1 MSETLWLGLA
11 AAALIG
17 GAICSALFH
26 SLREL
31 ARTTLEEIAEIRRNQ
46 SAKLRVARIL
56 EDVEGHAAAIG
67 LPRVVFNFVFVVAVI
82 GWLTA
87 ARGKAQPEVL
97 EIIVGVL
104 GSTLVVWVF
113 GLVIP
118 ASIARHAGEVSV
130 YAWAPAVRLAYLV
143 TAPLRKLIRFFDEI
157 VRRLAGKGAV
167 NEAEA
172 LEEELLSVVEE
183 AQQEGRVDAAEKEM
197 IEAVIDFRSLTVA
210 QVMTPRTEMEAM
222 ALTNDLSRVTAHI
235 RKSSHSRIPVYDESL
250 DNIVGV
256 FYVKDLIRWLAG
268 EGSRGGRTFDLKS
281 LTRPALFVPE
291 TKTVR
296 ELLRE
301 LLAKRVHI
309 AIVADE
315 FGGTAGLVT
324 FEDIVEEIVGDIQD
338 EYELAPEQAA
348 DVAVNADSRVA
359 EIDARAYIDDV
370 NERLMPMG
378 IEIPESEDYDT
389 VGGFVTVAL
398 GRIPVKGETLRQGQL
413 VVTVLD
419 AEPTRVVRVRI
430 EVASEESMG
439 ERTDAGAHDD
449 SGTISVR
456 PARDQS
462 PVEG

>member
-1 MSETLWLGLA
+1 VTESLWLLLA
-11 AAALIG
+11 TLALVG
-17 GAICSALFH
+17 GALCSALFH

-31 ARTTLEEIAEIRRNQ
+31 ARSTLEEIAEIRRNQ
-46 SAKLRVARIL
+46 RAKLRVGRIL

-67 LPRVVFNFVFVVAVI
+67 LPRVVCNFVFVVAMI

-87 ARGKAQPEVL
+87 ARGKTEPGIFES
-97 EIIVGVL
+97 IVGVL
-104 GSTLVVWVF
+104 ASTIIVWIF

-118 ASIARHAGEVSV
+118 ASIAQHAGEVSV
-130 YAWAPAVRLAYLV
+130 YTWAPVVRVAYIV
-143 TAPLRKLIRFFDEI
+143 TAPLRKMIRFFDEV
-157 VRRLAGKGAV
+157 VRRLAGKSGV

-172 LEEELLSVVEE
+172 LEEEILSVVEE
-183 AQQEGRVDAAEKEM
+183 AQQEGRVDEAEKEM

-222 ALTNDLSRVTAHI
+222 ELTNDLSKVTAHI
-235 RKSSHSRIPVYDESL
+235 RKSSHSRIPVYEGSL

-268 EGSRGGRTFDLKS
+268 EGSRGGKTFDLKQ
-281 LTRPALFVPE
+281 LARPALFVPE

-338 EYELAPEQAA
+338 EYELTPEVSAEVTVDAA
-348 DVAVNADSRVA
+348 AREA
-359 EIDARAYIDDV
+359 EIDARAYIDDA
-370 NERLMPMG
+370 NARLLPIG

-389 VGGFVTVAL
+389 VGGFVTVTL
-398 GRIPVKGETLRQGQL
+398 GRIPSKGETLRIGTIAATIL
-413 VVTVLD
+413 E
-419 AEPTRVVRVRI
+419 AEPTRVVRVKLA
-430 EVASEESMG
+430 ASEDDQGHASEADRPEAQAEIAVRARPDESVLK
-439 ERTDAGAHDD
+439 E
-449 SGTISVR
+449 
-456 PARDQS
+456 
-462 PVEG
+462 

>member
-1 MSETLWLGLA
+1 MSETLWLMLA
-11 AAALIG
+11 AAALILG
-17 GAICSALFH
+17 GICSALFH

-46 SAKLRVARIL
+46 RAKLMVARIL

-67 LPRVVFNFVFVVAVI
+67 LPRLVFNFVFVVAAI
-82 GWLTA
+82 GWLT
-87 ARGKAQPEVL
+87 VL
-97 EIIVGVL
+97 RESSKPGVIEITVGVL
-104 GSTLVVWVF
+104 ASTLLVWVF

-130 YAWAPAVRLAYLV
+130 YAWAPILRVAYVV
-143 TAPLRKLIRFFDEI
+143 TAPLRGVIKFFDEI

-167 NEAEA
+167 NEADA

-183 AQQEGRVDAAEKEM
+183 AQQEGHVDMAEKEM
-197 IEAVIDFRSLTVA
+197 IEAVIDFRSLTVQ
-210 QVMTPRTEMEAM
+210 QVMTPRTEMEAI
-222 ALTNDLSRVTAHI
+222 ALTNDLSAVTAHI
-235 RKSSHSRIPVYDESL
+235 RKSSHSRIPVYDGSL
-250 DNIVGV
+250 DTIVGV

-268 EGSRGGRTFDLKS
+268 ESSRGGRTFDFKS
-281 LTRPALFVPE
+281 LVRPALFVPE

-338 EYELAPEQAA
+338 EYELSPEVAA
-348 DVAVNADSRVA
+348 DVAVNAETRVA

-370 NERLMPMG
+370 NEQLMPLG
-378 IEIPESEDYDT
+378 VEIPESEDYDT
-389 VGGFVTVAL
+389 VGGFVTVSL
-398 GRIPVKGETLRQGQL
+398 GRIPGKGETLRHGQL
-413 VVTVLD
+413 LVTVLD
-419 AEPTRVVRVRI
+419 AEPTRVVRVKL
-430 EVASEESMG
+430 EVISDDAAG
-439 ERTDAGAHDD
+439 EAANAAEQG
-449 SGTISVR
+449 
-456 PARDQS
+456 PP
-462 PVEG
+462 PVEVRSGRDEMVK

>member
-1 MSETLWLGLA
+1 MTETAWLMIA
-11 AAALIG
+11 VAALVG

-46 SAKLRVARIL
+46 RAKIRVARIL

-87 ARGKAQPEVL
+87 ARGKTQPGMVESV
-97 EIIVGVL
+97 VGVL
-104 GSTLVVWVF
+104 GSTLIVWVF

-118 ASIARHAGEVSV
+118 SSIARHAGEISV
-130 YAWAPAVRLAYLV
+130 YAWAPVVRVAYLV

-157 VRRLAGKGAV
+157 VRRLAGKGPV

-183 AQQEGRVDAAEKEM
+183 AQQEGHVDAAEKEM
-197 IEAVIDFRSLTVA
+197 IEAVIDFRSLTVQ

-222 ALTNDLSRVTAHI
+222 ELTNDLSKVTAHI
-235 RKSSHSRIPVYDESL
+235 RKSSHSRIPVFEGNL

-268 EGSRGGRTFDLKS
+268 EGSRGGKTFDLKQ
-281 LTRPALFVPE
+281 LARPALFVPE

-338 EYELAPEQAA
+338 EYELTPEEEAE
-348 DVAVNADSRVA
+348 VAVNAESRVA

-370 NERLMPMG
+370 NERLMPLG
-378 IEIPESEDYDT
+378 VEIPESEDYDT
-389 VGGFVTVAL
+389 VGGFVTVTL
-398 GRIPVKGETLRQGQL
+398 GRIPAKGETLRHGQL

-430 EVASEESMG
+430 EVVSDESMG
-439 ERTDAGAHDD
+439 ERGEADKPE
-449 SGTISVR
+449 GTGEISVR
-456 PARDQS
+456 AARDQS
-462 PVEG
+462 VVEG